1 MERPGRPKSAL
12 SDIRVLDLSDGTAG
26 QVAAMLFGDFGA
38 DVIRIVSPPAHPG
51 HGSDPGEPM
60 WDRNKRI
67 VRSAPDAEAVT
78 ALLATADLV
87 VTSRSAAANAAERA
101 RTGNSGLI
109 HLSLP
114 GFRVGENTPSRS
126 ADGLMTAATGIARR
140 QSSYDGGPVEPV
152 FPYVTYEQALWGTT
166 CGVAG
171 LIERE
176 RTGTGQQV
184 VVDGMHAALIT
195 AAATMVVDP
204 LVAPPDTAVGPHGP
218 NPAYSTY
225 RGSDGKWLLLGALL
239 PKFQIAA
246 FELLGVADILT
257 DPRIAGDHAKLYSV
271 EHRDWVRARI
281 AAAFAARP
289 RDEWLVLLEEVDCPA
304 SAVAEAGVFLDHPQM
319 VALGQRKVVDDPEFG
334 AVEMPWTPVEL
345 IGTPAVEPVSRSF
358 DNDVDWL
365 PRHRGP
371 ARGPVGRTAADMSA
385 GGPLTGFR
393 VLDLGAVLA
402 GPFAGSLLAELG
414 AEVVKVE
421 PSAADSFR
429 HIGWHYNR
437 GQRSFPV
444 DLRNSEGNKVF
455 RTVVAESD
463 VVLDNFRPGVLQRLG
478 IDHEALAGVRPDIVT
493 GSITGFGNIGPYAGK
508 PGFDPILQAA
518 SGMMAA
524 QGGAGDPVFS
534 SIAVNDVTAACAMAL
549 GSCLALY
556 HRARCGEG
564 QRFDVSLTTVA
575 AYMQCGELTRYQAR
589 PAVRFG
595 APDYRGPSPLDR
607 YYETADGAVRLY
619 LPSARLLAES
629 GLLESIPADP
639 VQLQDQLAG
648 RLRELDTS
656 DAVKLVI
663 DAGGDAAAAVTY
675 QDLSQDPDVLSGGY
689 LQPITRADG
698 KEFFVPGRYARFDR
712 GRIGGALRAPG
723 LGEHSRELLRS
734 VGLAD
739 EAIDELIG
747 RGVVAEGGP
756 LTEFS
761 VALYR

>member
-1 MERPGRPKSAL
+1 MVDRLGRPRSAL
-12 SDIRVLDLSDGTAG
+12 DDVRVLDLSDGIAG

-38 DVIRIVSPPAHPG
+38 DVIRVVAPT
-51 HGSDPGEPM
+51 GSNRVATDPGEPM

-67 VRSAPDAEAVT
+67 VRAERDAGAVM
-78 ALLATADLV
+78 ALLAEADV
-87 VTSRSAAANAAERA
+87 VITSRSAAAGTAERA
-101 RTGNSGLI
+101 QASNGSLV

-114 GFRVGENTPSRS
+114 GFRVGEDVPSRS

-166 CGVAG
+166 CGVAA

-176 RTGTGQQV
+176 RTGLGQRV

-204 LVAPPDTAVGPHGP
+204 VVAPPGTAVGPHGP

-225 RGSDGKWLLLGALL
+225 RCADGKWLLLGALL

-246 FELLGVADILT
+246 FELLGTADILT
-257 DPRIAGDHAKLYSV
+257 DPRIAGDHAKLYAV
-271 EHRDWVRARI
+271 DNRDWVRERI
-281 AAAFAARP
+281 AAAFASRP
-289 RDEWLVLLEEVDCPA
+289 CDEWLTMLDEADCPA
-304 SAVAEAGVFLDHPQM
+304 SVVADAGQFLDHPQM
-319 VALGQRKVVDDPEFG
+319 VALGQHKVVDDPEFG
-334 AVEMPWTPVEL
+334 QVDMPWTPVDL

-358 DNDVDWL
+358 ANAVDWL

-371 ARGPVGRTAADMSA
+371 ARGPVGRTSADTSA

-444 DLRNSEGNKVF
+444 DLRSSEGSRVF
-455 RTVVAESD
+455 RTVVGESD
-463 VVLDNFRPGVLQRLG
+463 VVLDNFRPGVLERLG
-478 IDHEALAGVRPDIVT
+478 IDHSALSQVRPDIVT

-508 PGFDPILQAA
+508 PGFDPILQAV

-534 SIAVNDVTAACAMAL
+534 SIAVNDVTAACAMAF

-556 HRARCGEG
+556 HRARSGEG

-575 AYMQCGELTRYQAR
+575 AYMQCGELTRYATR
-589 PAVRFG
+589 PTVRLG
-595 APDYRGPSPLDR
+595 APDYRGPSALDR
-607 YYETADGAVRLY
+607 YYNTADGAVRVY
-619 LPSARLLAES
+619 LRSADV
-629 GLLESIPADP
+629 GGILESVPANP
-639 VQLQDQLAG
+639 VQLHARMAA
-648 RLRELDTS
+648 RLRELDTAE
-656 DAVKLVI
+656 AVKLVV
-663 DAGGDAAAAVTY
+663 DAGGDAVAAITY
-675 QDLSQDPDVLSGGY
+675 LDLSRDPEVLSGKY
-689 LQPITRADG
+689 LQSITRADG
-698 KEFFVPGRYARFDR
+698 KEFFVPGRYAYFDR
-712 GRIGGALRAPG
+712 GRVGGPLRAPG
-723 LGEHSRELLRS
+723 LGEHSRELLRD
-734 VGLAD
+734 VGLAED
-739 EAIDELIG
+739 AIDQLIQS
-747 RGVVAEGGP
+747 GVVAEGGP
-756 LTEFS
+756 LTDFA